1 MTVLCDEPAQICARG
16 TCIVAGVED
25 AGKWQATRLDEL
37 GVLARGRSRHR
48 PRDAAHLYGGP
59 HPFVQTGDIKHAGL
73 YVSEYSQ
80 SYSEAGLEQSKMW
93 PRGTLCITIAA
104 NIGDTAILGFDA
116 CFPDS
121 VIGFLADETKC
132 DTRFIKYRFDTVKQ
146 QFQQV
151 SQGAAQDNLSMEKLL
166 ALKIEVPPLATQ
178 HRIATILSAYDDLID
193 NNSRRITLL
202 EQAARHLYEEWFVRL
217 KFPGHER
224 TRIVN
229 GVPERWEKVF
239 MPEAIEINPTTRLS
253 DDEEHWWV
261 EMAELATDSMVIQNA
276 VKRDGRS
283 GSKFR
288 NGDTLLARI
297 TPCLE
302 NGKTGYVDFMSDGE
316 AGRGST
322 EFIVLRS
329 KRVTREFVYCFARTY
344 HFREHAIKSMIG
356 ASGRQRVQ
364 ERCFDEFRVFVPPES
379 LLSLFAESA
388 APCFQQIKTLHS
400 QNKQLRV
407 ARDHLLPRLMSGEV
421 AA

>member
-1 MTVLCDEPAQICARG
+1 M
-16 TCIVAGVED
+16 
-25 AGKWQATRLDEL
+25 KWQATRLDEL

-93 PRGTLCITIAA
+93 PKGTLCITIAA

-178 HRIATILSAYDDLID
+178 LRIASILSAYDDLIE
-193 NNSRRITLL
+193 NNRRRITLL

-229 GVPERWEKVF
+229 YVPEGWRKGSAFDAMYVMSGGTPKTTNFDFWDGDIPFYTPKDSVENFYVLDTEKHLTELGLNTCNSKLYPKDTVF
-239 MPEAIEINPTTRLS
+239 ITARGTVGNMNLAQKPMAMNQSCYALAGREDLTQKFLFCALRAAIQHFQQHAVGAVFDAIIVDTFKLIPFVRPELRLVHAFTEAIDPMFEKIDNLS
-253 DDEEHWWV
+253 Q
-261 EMAELATDSMVIQNA
+261 QNQ
-276 VKRDGRS
+276 K
-283 GSKFR
+283 
-288 NGDTLLARI
+288 
-297 TPCLE
+297 
-302 NGKTGYVDFMSDGE
+302 
-316 AGRGST
+316 
-322 EFIVLRS
+322 
-329 KRVTREFVYCFARTY
+329 
-344 HFREHAIKSMIG
+344 
-356 ASGRQRVQ
+356 
-364 ERCFDEFRVFVPPES
+364 
-379 LLSLFAESA
+379 
-388 APCFQQIKTLHS
+388 
-400 QNKQLRV
+400 LRV
-407 ARDHLLPRLMSGEV
+407 ARDLWLPRLMNGEI
-421 AA
+421 AT